1 MKFGQPIV
9 PNDYMRK
16 LLKLCVEWYAISG
29 NECGGCLHIVLD
41 DDNVDNDDLL
51 WCLNRTTDKKAIA
64 IIEGFQQ
71 LSLMQRKWVTYNIYN
86 VKEGEGEREIL
97 EEIEDGA
104 AECCRRYVKNQ

>member
-1 MKFGQPIV
+1 MQFGKPVV

-16 LLKLCVEWYAISG
+16 LLKLCVEWYAVPD

-41 DDNVDNDDLL
+41 DDNVDDDDLL
-51 WCLNRTTDKKAIA
+51 WCLNRTDDKKTIA
-64 IIEGFQQ
+64 IIEGLQQ

-86 VKEGEGEREIL
+86 VKDGEGVREIL

-104 AECCRRYVKNQ
+104 AEC